1 LYLLPALIWLVR
13 SVGAFKKLPFKGY
26 PGQAI
31 LIMLWLL
38 LADHFIAGNFTDL
51 IQSTIF
57 NTVMWWLALGLI
69 ANIVD
74 SVRDERSLAQQPLP
88 ERAAGAVQ

>member
-1 LYLLPALIWLVR
+1 MR
-13 SVGAFKKLPFKGY
+13 SVNVFKKLPFAGY
-26 PGQAI
+26 PGKAI
-31 LIMLWLL
+31 LVMLWLL

-57 NTVMWWLALGLI
+57 NTVMWWLVLGLI

-74 SVRDERSLAQQPLP
+74 SIRVEQPLAEQSLVKRP
-88 ERAAGAVQ
+88 TGAVQ